1 MANSLLTISMITR
14 KAIQLFRNSNAFIK
28 MIDRQ
33 YDSSYA
39 IEGAKIG
46 ATLRIRLPNDYT
58 IRTGQTAVVQNTTEN
73 QVSLTLATQVG
84 VDVSFSSSERALSL
98 DDFADRVLAPM
109 INNLAG
115 AVAVDVMSGVENIP
129 NLVHNVDGS
138 NNTIT
143 PTATTWLQAGAVLD
157 RFSAPR
163 DERNII
169 IDPLTMART
178 VASLTGLFNP
188 QEKVSRQY
196 TKGLIFAD
204 TLGFD
209 WAMDQDV
216 RTHTSGGFA
225 TGTVNGTANQTGST
239 IAVTAITYALTAGDI
254 ITFAGVYSVNRVQ
267 KQSTGQLMQFVVTA
281 NVAAAGT
288 AIPIY
293 PALQPQ
299 VAGVNVA
306 YQTVTASP
314 AAGAVIAA
322 VINGTGQ
329 GAGPETYRKNFGFH
343 PTAATLATADLQLP
357 TGAVLACHR
366 EAFDGVSIR
375 CIDDYL
381 TATDQWLTRTDILYG
396 YVWPRPEWAVI
407 VADAL

>member
-14 KAIQLFRNSNAFIK
+14 KAIQLFRNSNAFLK

-73 QVSLTLATQVG
+73 QISLTLATQVG

-115 AVAVDVMSGVENIP
+115 AVSVDVMSGVEGIP

-143 PTATTWLQAGAVLD
+143 PTASTWLQAGAVLD

-163 DERNII
+163 DERNLL

-178 VASLTGLFNP
+178 VAGLTGLFNP
-188 QEKVSRQY
+188 QDKLSKQY

-209 WAMDQDV
+209 WAMDQSIK
-216 RTHTSGGFA
+216 THTAGTFTS
-225 TGTVNGTANQTGST
+225 GTVNATTGQTGSS
-239 IAVTAITYALTAGDI
+239 IAVTSTTGTLVAGDI

-281 NVAAAGT
+281 AVAGSST

-314 AAGAVIAA
+314 AGSAAIAVVVNAS
-322 VINGTGQ
+322 
-329 GAGPETYRKNFGFH
+329 ETYRKNFGFH

-375 CIDDYL
+375 CIDDYI
-381 TATDQWLTRTDILYG
+381 TSTDQWITRTDILYG

-407 VADAL
+407 VGDAL